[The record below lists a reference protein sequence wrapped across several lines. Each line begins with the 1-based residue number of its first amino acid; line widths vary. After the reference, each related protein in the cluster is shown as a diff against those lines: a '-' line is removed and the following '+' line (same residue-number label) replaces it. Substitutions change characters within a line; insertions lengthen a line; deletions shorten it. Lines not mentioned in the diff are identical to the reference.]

1 MNQQI
6 ETNHSMQDKLHGDL
20 EHKDMALEIDRDC
33 HEMHND
39 AIDIKHHDGIEEE
52 DVSGS
57 VPQSWA
63 KFSKNNVEE
72 SQGEFSRFRW
82 SLSCNPPLQAAG
94 RSATRQ
100 LRYDVNNLINNAA
113 SDMSV
118 HWNKTNRA
126 FTDRLASPLK
136 TASDK
141 YFRISEC
148 QDAHRNLKSNLIL
161 TKNVSSFHLFLEAH
175 PHLGHLGCWTINKDI
190 VENSKTCHTESQH
203 LLLWQ
208 LLLVQD
214 ICTVLTRSISPASLK
229 LLYRMCPQGVRL
241 CCI

>member
-1 MNQQI
+1 MKETKSELEHAIAETERPLRFLKFCPEIEFCIPTLERINNECVKNREARISIDLVKDEVENSLEREVENIKTYQQRMQKMLAKVRSHILPMVKTHLFSVQVNQQI

-126 FTDRLASPLK
+126 FTDRLAFSLK

-141 YFRISEC
+141 
-148 QDAHRNLKSNLIL
+148 
-161 TKNVSSFHLFLEAH
+161 
-175 PHLGHLGCWTINKDI
+175 
-190 VENSKTCHTESQH
+190 
-203 LLLWQ
+203 
-208 LLLVQD
+208 
-214 ICTVLTRSISPASLK
+214 
-229 LLYRMCPQGVRL
+229 
-241 CCI
+241 

>member
-1 MNQQI
+1 MENSLEREVENIKTYQQRMQKMLAKVRSQSMANGQDSSFSYMQVNQQI

-72 SQGEFSRFRW
+72 SQGEFSRFQW

-126 FTDRLASPLK
+126 FTDRLASSLK

-141 YFRISEC
+141 
-148 QDAHRNLKSNLIL
+148 
-161 TKNVSSFHLFLEAH
+161 
-175 PHLGHLGCWTINKDI
+175 
-190 VENSKTCHTESQH
+190 
-203 LLLWQ
+203 
-208 LLLVQD
+208 
-214 ICTVLTRSISPASLK
+214 
-229 LLYRMCPQGVRL
+229 
-241 CCI
+241 

>member
-1 MNQQI
+1 MKETKSELEHAIAETERPLRYLKICPKMEFCNPTLDRINNECVKNREARISIDLVKDEVENSLEREVENIKTYQQRMQKMLAKVRSHILPMVKTHLFSVQVNQQI

-126 FTDRLASPLK
+126 FTDRLASSLK

-141 YFRISEC
+141 
-148 QDAHRNLKSNLIL
+148 
-161 TKNVSSFHLFLEAH
+161 
-175 PHLGHLGCWTINKDI
+175 
-190 VENSKTCHTESQH
+190 
-203 LLLWQ
+203 
-208 LLLVQD
+208 
-214 ICTVLTRSISPASLK
+214 
-229 LLYRMCPQGVRL
+229 
-241 CCI
+241 